1 MSDAAL
7 ELRIYAES
15 LINAEMT
22 RNASLKSISTA
33 IFVVIEKMG
42 PNFAALMGTIGFR
55 ALLSRALVL
64 ANADV
69 AWLSGLHVGNDG
81 FFEGLTELQAEA
93 SPEEIYDGGIVL
105 LVRLLGLLVALIG
118 KDLTLQLLGNFHDI
132 EISQED

>member
-33 IFVVIEKMG
+33 IFVVIEKMT

-64 ANADV
+64 ANVDV
-69 AWLSGLHVGNDG
+69 SWLGELHVGNDG
-81 FFEGLTELQAEA
+81 FFEGLTELQSQV

-118 KDLTLQLLGNFHDI
+118 KDLTLQLLSHFNDI
-132 EISQED
+132 EISQEN